1 MQKQDLCVDRKR
13 INRIYAD
20 YLYDFAFI
28 YVTRGGYA
36 GIIKGG
42 AKLLM
47 RVAGKK
53 FLAHP
58 WGSKGNTRKNINLD
72 FDLILHKI

>member
-1 MQKQDLCVDRKR
+1 MQ
-13 INRIYAD
+13 N
-20 YLYDFAFI
+20 YLNDFAFI